1 MSTIVTQEG
10 LTRKLVDTLYVEA
23 MVLANEARAYFE
35 DHGVEAREG
44 LPPPLR
50 VGYAVESL
58 KVTTRM
64 MHVIAWLLTWRGEA
78 KGEIAAE
85 TARHPD
91 RRLGFTG
98 KSDRDTVEQLPED
111 ARKLIAASE
120 ELYKRANLLERNLL
134 NLAKQTGPSPVH
146 SLLDRLKRAF

>member
-120 ELYKRANLLERNLL
+120 ELYKRANRLERDLL
-134 NLAKQTGPSPVH
+134 NSAKQTGPSPVH
-146 SLLDRLKRAF
+146 NLLDRLKRAF

>member
-120 ELYKRANLLERNLL
+120 ELYKRANLLERDLL
-134 NLAKQTGPSPVH
+134 NSAKQTGPSPVH
-146 SLLDRLKRAF
+146 NLLDRLKRAF